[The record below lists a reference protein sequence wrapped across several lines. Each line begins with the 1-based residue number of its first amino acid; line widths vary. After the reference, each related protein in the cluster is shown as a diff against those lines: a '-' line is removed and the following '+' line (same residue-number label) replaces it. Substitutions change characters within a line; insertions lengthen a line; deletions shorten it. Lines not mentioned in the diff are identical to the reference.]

1 MESSL
6 CFFEKRIRQDAGTG
20 ETSGTDIT
28 QNMELTTD
36 NIKKRLK
43 STGPVVENDFR
54 HYAVLI
60 PIVETDD
67 GPGLLYEVRGQDLD
81 RQPGEIC
88 FPGGEV
94 EEGEDYAECAIRETE
109 EEIGVPSE
117 HIEILDELTTIYGV
131 GRFAMHCFPAIL
143 DPKAMDFIEI
153 NEEVDEVF
161 TVSLKKLMD
170 TELEL
175 FHASVVQE
183 GPEDFPYDRVT
194 GEDSY
199 PWSRMRSPVP
209 VYDVGERVIWGL
221 TGRATKVLL
230 DVLEEASS

>member
-1 MESSL
+1 MKS
-6 CFFEKRIRQDAGTG
+6 ID
-20 ETSGTDIT
+20 
-28 QNMELTTD
+28 TD
-36 NIKKRLK
+36 NMRKALGAAGYR
-43 STGPVVENDFR
+43 VENDFR

-60 PIVETDD
+60 PMIEMPE
-67 GPGLLYEVRGQDLD
+67 GLSLLYEVRGKDLD

-94 EEGEDYAECAIRETE
+94 EEGEGYGDCAIRETR
-109 EEIGVPSE
+109 EEIGIDPE
-117 HIEILDELTTIYGV
+117 RIELLDELTTIYGV
-131 GRFAMHCFPAIL
+131 GRFAMHVFPAIV
-143 DPKAMDFIEI
+143 DPKAMEELTL

-161 TVSLKKLMD
+161 TVTLEELMETD
-170 TELEL
+170 LEL
-175 FHASVVQE
+175 FHASVIQE

-209 VYDVGERVIWGL
+209 VYDVGHHVIWGL

-230 DVLEEASS
+230 EALAEESTEEETVEEEVFE

>member
-1 MESSL
+1 M
-6 CFFEKRIRQDAGTG
+6 KAMNV
-20 ETSGTDIT
+20 ET
-28 QNMELTTD
+28 
-36 NIKKRLK
+36 IKEALSAKGYR
-43 STGPVVENDFR
+43 VENDFR
-54 HYAVLI
+54 HYAVLM
-60 PIVETDD
+60 PIVETEE
-67 GPGLLYEVRGQDLD
+67 GLSLLYEVRGKDLD

-94 EEGEDYAECAIRETE
+94 EKGEDYGECALRETE
-109 EEIGVPSE
+109 EEIGVSSE
-117 HIEILDELTTIYGV
+117 YIELLDELTTIYGV

-143 DPKAMDFIEI
+143 DAKAMESLEL

-161 TVSLKKLMD
+161 TVTLDKLMGTD
-170 TELEL
+170 LEL

-230 DVLEEASS
+230 DVLNEMEVKDGI

>member
-1 MESSL
+1 M
-6 CFFEKRIRQDAGTG
+6 GTAMT
-20 ETSGTDIT
+20 EM
-28 QNMELTTD
+28 NVE
-36 NIKKRLK
+36 NIKEALSAGGYR
-43 STGPVVENDFR
+43 VENDFR

-60 PIVETDD
+60 PIVETVD
-67 GPGLLYEVRGQDLD
+67 GLSLLYEVRGKDLD

-94 EEGEDYAECAIRETE
+94 EKGEGYGECALRETE
-109 EEIGVPSE
+109 EEIGVSSDR
-117 HIEILDELTTIYGV
+117 IELLDELTTIYGV

-143 DPKAMDFIEI
+143 DAEAMESLEL

-161 TVSLKKLMD
+161 TVSLEKLMN

-175 FHASVVQE
+175 FHASVTQE

-194 GEDSY
+194 GEESY
-199 PWSRMRSPVP
+199 PWSRMKSPVP
-209 VYDVGERVIWGL
+209 VYDVGDRVIWGL

-230 DVLEEASS
+230 DVLEGSKDKED